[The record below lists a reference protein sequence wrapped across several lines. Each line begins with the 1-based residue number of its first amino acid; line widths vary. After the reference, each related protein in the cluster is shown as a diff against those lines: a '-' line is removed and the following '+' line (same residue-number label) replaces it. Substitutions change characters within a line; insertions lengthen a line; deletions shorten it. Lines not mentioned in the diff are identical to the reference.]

1 MKKNYSKP
9 TTETLDL
16 RVENLMLNVSINEGS
31 GEEHPQAG
39 MPRRGSA
46 IP

>member
-9 TTETLDL
+9 TTETLDI
-16 RVENLMLNVSINEGS
+16 RVENLMLNVSINEG
-31 GEEHPQAG
+31 GDDLMHA
-39 MPRRGSA
+39 PRRGDV